1 MCDIRKDK
9 YFRAHLFVLAIVAFL
24 PNVHHCCSSAKT
36 RLLKKDPFGIKPQK
50 LTLKA
55 KVWC

>member
-24 PNVHHCCSSAKT
+24 PNVHHYCSLAKT
-36 RLLKKDPFGIKPQK
+36 RLLKKNPFRIKPQK

>member
-24 PNVHHCCSSAKT
+24 PHVRHCCSSAKT